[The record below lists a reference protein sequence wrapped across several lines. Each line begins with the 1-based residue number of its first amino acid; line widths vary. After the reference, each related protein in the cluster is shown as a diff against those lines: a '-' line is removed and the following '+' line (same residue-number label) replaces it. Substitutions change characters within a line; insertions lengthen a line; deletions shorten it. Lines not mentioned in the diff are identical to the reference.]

1 MVTSW
6 AKGKHF
12 SEEHKRKIGEAN
24 RRRVVT
30 DETKRKISES
40 RKKLFA
46 TSIDA
51 HINLSKSLQGRVSSR
66 KGAVLT
72 EETKQ
77 KIRENRKGKG
87 TKERNVNYKRV
98 FTEEELKNLS
108 ERMVGKPGPRLG
120 ATHTDSAK
128 EKLRICHTGMKAT
141 EETKRKMGINKH
153 REKNPNWR
161 GGTSFGGY
169 CPKFDDKLKEN
180 VRAFCGGKCVIC
192 EKTREQ
198 NNGERLSV
206 HHVFTERM
214 TCCETK
220 IEDMENVRSRLP
232 KDVARFGEPTFGE
245 IEILYIRMMV
255 PLCRSHHG
263 YVEGEKLSIPYEET
277 VYRKHL
283 TEFLLKNFGGRCY
296 NDKDANTQEKYNEI

>member
-1 MVTSW
+1 MATSW

-30 DETKRKISES
+30 EETKQKISES

-87 TKERNVNYKRV
+87 MGERNVNYKKV
-98 FTEEELKNLS
+98 FTEEEKELRRVRLL
-108 ERMVGKPGPRLG
+108 GKPGLRLG
-120 ATHTDSAK
+120 ATHTADTK
-128 EKLRICHTGMKAT
+128 EKLRIQHIGMKAKP
-141 EETKRKMGINKH
+141 ETKQKMSACRR

-161 GGTSFGGY
+161 GGISFGKY
-169 CPKFDDKLKEN
+169 CPKFNFKLKEN
-180 VRAFCGGKCVIC
+180 VRHFCGGKCVVC
-192 EKTREQ
+192 DKTREQ
-198 NNGERLSV
+198 NNNERLSV
-206 HHVFTERM
+206 HHVFTEKM

-220 IEDMENVRSRLP
+220 IEDMEAVRKRLP
-232 KDVARFGEPTFGE
+232 KEIARFGEPTFSKL
-245 IEILYIRMMV
+245 EILYIRMMV
-255 PLCRSHHG
+255 PLCRSHHS
-263 YVEGEKLSIPYEET
+263 YAEGECIDLPFEET
-277 VYRKHL
+277 VYRKHFVN
-283 TEFLLKNFGGRCY
+283 FLMKRFNGRCY
-296 NDKDANTQEKYNEI
+296 NDKDVEAQEKYDEI